1 MIFLVVAKFKFIED
15 FQTLFLDLKIE
26 WNSIPIGYRSD
37 IGKKSCFFCFVF
49 GLFKWTKKPAIKDCD
64 PSIISGIVN
73 CCYCCYYCCCVTIFA
88 VNKHQFF
95 RIKTIY
101 HHCAINNT
109 LFIRFFRAIN
119 ISMLMFCCLL
129 LLLFVI
135 IDIFAFYS
143 WFTSILC
150 EIKELFFLFVLPLG
164 GILFTYIISTNI

>member
-88 VNKHQFF
+88 EKNAVNKHQFF

-109 LFIRFFRAIN
+109 LFIRFFLGYKHIYVN
-119 ISMLMFCCLL
+119 V
-129 LLLFVI
+129 LLFVI
-135 IDIFAFYS
+135 VVICYYRYFC
-143 WFTSILC
+143 ILFLIHIYVKSKSC
-150 EIKELFFLFVLPLG
+150 FFFLFCL
-164 GILFTYIISTNI
+164 